1 MANEVFSDHAPR
13 LIISDIDGTLLDR
26 NHRVPKRNREVVAR
40 AVAAG
45 SEFALA
51 TGRPFRWIMPV
62 LEQLTVRP
70 VCVTSNGAVIYDSAE
85 DRVLSAHELSPEALA
100 ETVKVAAKVLE
111 PHGGVGFGAER
122 AGGSVLDPV
131 EELFVVES
139 HYSENALFEGFGLV
153 SVGELVSRPAVKL
166 LIRNTAFSAPELYE
180 LIAPHIDSE
189 LAHVTYSMSEGVL
202 EVAAPNVTKRRGAKW
217 LAEHHGI
224 AREDIIAFGDMPNDI
239 EMLEWA
245 GCGVAMENAHPD
257 VVTAAD
263 VVTLPHHQAGVAKVL
278 ERWF

>member
-1 MANEVFSDHAPR
+1 MTFPERAPR
-13 LIISDIDGTLLDR
+13 LIVSDIDGTLLDR
-26 NHRVPKRNREVVAR
+26 NHRVPKRNREAVSR

-45 SEFALA
+45 AEFALA

-62 LEQLTVRP
+62 LEQLPVRP

-100 ETVKVAAKVLE
+100 ETVNVASRVLQ
-111 PHGGVGFGAER
+111 PLGGAGFGAER
-122 AGGSVLDPV
+122 AGGSLLDPV

-153 SVGELVSRPAVKL
+153 SVGELVAKPAVKL
-166 LIRNTAFSAPELYE
+166 LIRNTDYSAPELYE
-180 LIAPHIDSE
+180 LLAPHIDPE

-202 EVAAPNVTKRRGAKW
+202 EVAAPNVTKRRGIQW
-217 LAEHHGI
+217 LAEHHDI

-245 GCGVAMENAHPD
+245 GFGVAMENADPALVD
-257 VVTAAD
+257 VSDAT
-263 VVTLPHHQAGVAKVL
+263 TLPHHQSGVAKVL
-278 ERWF
+278 EHWF

>member
-1 MANEVFSDHAPR
+1 MVMTFPERAPR
-13 LIISDIDGTLLDR
+13 LIVSDIDGTLLDR
-26 NHRVPKRNREVVAR
+26 NHRVPKRNREAVSR

-45 SEFALA
+45 AEFALA

-62 LEQLTVRP
+62 LEQLPVRP

-100 ETVKVAAKVLE
+100 ETVNVATQVLQ
-111 PHGGVGFGAER
+111 PLGGAGFGAER
-122 AGGSVLDPV
+122 AGGSLLDPV

-153 SVGELVSRPAVKL
+153 SVGELVSKPAVKL
-166 LIRNTAFSAPELYE
+166 LIRNTDYSAPELYE
-180 LIAPHIDSE
+180 LVAPHIDPE

-202 EVAAPNVTKRRGAKW
+202 EVAAPNVTKRGGVQW

-245 GCGVAMENAHPD
+245 GFGVAMENAHP
-257 VVTAAD
+257 ALAD
-263 VVTLPHHQAGVAKVL
+263 VSDATTLPHHQAGVAKVL
-278 ERWF
+278 EHWF